1 MLIHDQNTVPPESKE
16 TENTNPEVETVLSVG
31 EDEMSK
37 FTVEEEIKEE
47 ETKEE
52 EPSIAIPKEMLSE
65 NAETAVSEEAKPEEP
80 APSPEPE
87 QEKKELTQEEK
98 EHQEMLSM
106 YEESFSSFKKGE
118 IIEGTVVD
126 ITDKDVRVDIGFK
139 SEGIIPISEFAYTG
153 IPELNSVIKVYI
165 NEIENGEGKLLLSKK
180 KSRLYDQ
187 Y

>member
-16 TENTNPEVETVLSVG
+16 TENTNPEVETVLSVV

-47 ETKEE
+47 EPKEE

-80 APSPEPE
+80 APEPEPE

-98 EHQEMLSM
+98 EHQETL
-106 YEESFSSFKKGE
+106 
-118 IIEGTVVD
+118 IEKMERMIRVMIEANDTNREVLRVSKETATNTANNVV
-126 ITDKDVRVDIGFK
+126 
-139 SEGIIPISEFAYTG
+139 
-153 IPELNSVIKVYI
+153 N
-165 NEIENGEGKLLLSKK
+165 
-180 KSRLYDQ
+180 
-187 Y
+187 

>member
-47 ETKEE
+47 E
-52 EPSIAIPKEMLSE
+52 PSIAIPEEMLSE

-98 EHQEMLSM
+98 ELSVNKQWNIRADKAER
-106 YEESFSSFKKGE
+106 YIETPKKY
-118 IIEGTVVD
+118 
-126 ITDKDVRVDIGFK
+126 
-139 SEGIIPISEFAYTG
+139 S
-153 IPELNSVIKVYI
+153 
-165 NEIENGEGKLLLSKK
+165 
-180 KSRLYDQ
+180 
-187 Y
+187 